1 MVRPYS
7 VYGPCGQNVSGNSQ
21 VIGAFPAPAIRVK
34 GFTKMTYLP
43 YHIEGA
49 DRSGRWL
56 VTCDHATNTVP
67 PQIAGDTLGLDAADM
82 ARHIAYD
89 VGAAGV
95 TRALATLLDSPA
107 ILSNFSRLVID
118 PNRGEDDPT
127 LLMKLYDGTIIP
139 ANRHADAAEREH
151 RLNLCYRPYH
161 EALTN
166 LAAGPATVLLSIHSF
181 TPKLLGKL
189 GRPWEIGVLYADD
202 ARIARPLIDH
212 LHAEPDL
219 TVGDNEP
226 YAGHLPGD
234 AVDRHALQHGRP
246 NVLIELRNDLI
257 ADTAG
262 QQAWAARLAPVL
274 ETVLAQTQL

>member
-1 MVRPYS
+1 
-7 VYGPCGQNVSGNSQ
+7 
-21 VIGAFPAPAIRVK
+21 
-34 GFTKMTYLP
+34 MTYLP

-56 VTCDHATNTVP
+56 VTCDHATNTIP
-67 PQIAGDTLGLDAADM
+67 PEIADGDLGLSAADM
-82 ARHIAYD
+82 KRHIAYD
-89 VGAAGV
+89 IGAAGV
-95 TRALATLLDSPA
+95 TRALAILLDSPA
-107 ILSNFSRLVID
+107 ILSNFSRLTID

-139 ANRHADAAEREH
+139 ANRHADTAEREH

-161 EALTN
+161 EALTR
-166 LAAGPATVLLSIHSF
+166 LAARAATVLLSVHSF
-181 TPKLLGKL
+181 TPQLRNKGI
-189 GRPWEIGVLYADD
+189 RPWEIGVLYAGD

-212 LHAEPDL
+212 LRAEPDL

-246 NVLIELRNDLI
+246 NVLIELRHDLI
-257 ADTAG
+257 VDTAG
-262 QQAWAARLAPVL
+262 QQAWAARLAPIL